1 MKKGVH
7 KQQQYVGGALQKCF
21 LRFVYVS
28 ININMYRST
37 AEVFL
42 K

>member
-21 LRFVYVS
+21 LRLYVS